1 MDIYD
6 QIAHQLFYAADVKSQ
21 KRLVAIKDKYFQIL
35 SKIIEENPSYTTD
48 YANVLKKCEIDIINE
63 LLERSRRKKIIKF
76 VTGWMKKYPKTT
88 IDDCLKK
95 GECIMPEDI
104 EVAKAVYNTVSAKTQ
119 R

>member
-48 YANVLKKCEIDIINE
+48 YANVL
-63 LLERSRRKKIIKF
+63 
-76 VTGWMKKYPKTT
+76 
-88 IDDCLKK
+88 
-95 GECIMPEDI
+95 
-104 EVAKAVYNTVSAKTQ
+104 
-119 R
+119 